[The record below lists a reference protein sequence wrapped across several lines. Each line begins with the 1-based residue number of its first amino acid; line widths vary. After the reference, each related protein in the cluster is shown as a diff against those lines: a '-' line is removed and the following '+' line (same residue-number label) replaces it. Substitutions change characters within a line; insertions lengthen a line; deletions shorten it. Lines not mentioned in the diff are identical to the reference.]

1 MKSSIKTIT
10 ISAFVGLG
18 MGLATP
24 TFADSI
30 EKSNSTVAEEVEQ
43 DHEIEFYDYHSG
55 TTSTYSIFN
64 LIHPHVNKH
73 AIEQDNKP
81 AKENGS

>member
-10 ISAFVGLG
+10 ISLFVGLG
-18 MGLATP
+18 MGLTMPA
-24 TFADSI
+24 FAESI
-30 EKSNSTVAEEVEQ
+30 EKSSSTATEEVTQ

-73 AIEQDNKP
+73 VIEQDKKP

>member
-1 MKSSIKTIT
+1 MKSIKTIT
-10 ISAFVGLG
+10 ISLFVGLG
-18 MGLATP
+18 IGLIQPAL
-24 TFADSI
+24 ADSI
-30 EKSNSTVAEEVEQ
+30 EKTSNKVAEEVKQ

-64 LIHPHVNKH
+64 LVHPHVNQH
-73 AIEQDNKP
+73 AIDQDKKP